1 MEINYFISAKATAT
15 VQNINVS
22 LSAEYQKRASTG
34 SYLRSSKRILG
45 RREEIHECNP

>member
-1 MEINYFISAKATAT
+1 MEINYFSKSNGNGTEYKCIAECR
-15 VQNINVS
+15 VS
-22 LSAEYQKRASTG
+22 KRASTG

>member
-22 LSAEYQKRASTG
+22 LSAEYQK
-34 SYLRSSKRILG
+34 SKHRKLS
-45 RREEIHECNP
+45 P